1 MVCADQQLA
10 EHETRNASK
19 PWVLLRKLGWQPGF
33 GNIQGRMFYNV
44 VGGHYTEGSTVTVE
58 SLLRQGFRVEV
69 VE

>member
-1 MVCADQQLA
+1 MMVCADQQLA

-44 VGGHYTEGSTVTVE
+44 S
-58 SLLRQGFRVEV
+58 
-69 VE
+69 